1 MHSRKYLNSNIN
13 LLLNIFNVF
22 LNSLPPIEAI
32 MEILVSKA
40 DPAAG

>member
-1 MHSRKYLNSNIN
+1 MHSRKYLYFNLSN
-13 LLLNIFNVF
+13 FPYMCR
-22 LNSLPPIEAI
+22 LPPIEAI